1 MTLTRNQRKQLKEAL
16 LDAFRTKAKLQQF
29 VKDELDKN
37 LDSIALGDDLEELIS
52 KLIENADSRGWET
65 QLIFAAR
72 ESNPDNPKLSAFVR
86 VYEKEYWEQLAQK
99 AQSYELEEVDAKN
112 AIVEV
117 EAQVVRV
124 IESQPNVNDEL
135 MQKLQ
140 TILDKLNEPETPAT
154 AKAKFALNLI
164 PGIFVYEFEVDTEN
178 TLRTVFQPI
187 KRLFKKADDE
197 GK

>member
-1 MTLTRNQRKQLKEAL
+1 MTLTRDQRKQLKDAL
-16 LDAFRTKAKLQQF
+16 IDAFRTKAKLQQF

-37 LDSIALGDDLEELIS
+37 MDSIALGDDLEELIS

-65 QLIFAAR
+65 ELIFAAR

-86 VYEKEYWEQLAQK
+86 VYEAESWQQLEQK
-99 AQSYELEEVDAKN
+99 ANFYEPEEVEATN

-135 MQKLQ
+135 IRLLEE
-140 TILDKLNEPETPAT
+140 ILDKLNKPGTPAA
-154 AKAKFALNLI
+154 AKAKLALPLI
-164 PGIFVYEFEVDTEN
+164 PGIVSYEVELDTEN
-178 TLRTVFQPI
+178 SLRRVFEPI
-187 KRLFKKADDE
+187 KRLYKKAVDE

>member
-1 MTLTRNQRKQLKEAL
+1 MTLTRNQRRQVKEAFN
-16 LDAFRTKAKLQQF
+16 DAFRTKAKLQQF

-72 ESNPDNPKLSAFVR
+72 ESNPDNPKLSAFLR
-86 VYEKEYWEQLAQK
+86 VYEIEYWQQLAQK
-99 AQSYELEEVDAKN
+99 ANSYELEEVDANN

-124 IESQPNVNDEL
+124 IESQPNLNDEL
-135 MQKLQ
+135 MQKLEA
-140 TILDKLNEPETPAT
+140 ILEKLNQPETPVA
-154 AKAKFALNLI
+154 AKAMLTLPLI
-164 PGIFVYEFEVDTEN
+164 PGILSYEVELDTEN
-178 TLRTVFQPI
+178 SLRRAFDPI
-187 KRLFKKADDE
+187 KKLYKRALEKK
-197 GK
+197 

>member
-1 MTLTRNQRKQLKEAL
+1 MTLTRNQRRQLKEAFN
-16 LDAFRTKAKLQQF
+16 DAFRTKAKLQQF

-72 ESNPDNPKLSAFVR
+72 ESNPDNPKLSTFVR
-86 VYEKEYWEQLAQK
+86 VYEIEYWQQLPQRAN
-99 AQSYELEEVDAKN
+99 SYELEEVDARN

-135 MQKLQ
+135 IHLLVEIRDILKEPGAPASAKL
-140 TILDKLNEPETPAT
+140 
-154 AKAKFALNLI
+154 KAALPLI
-164 PGIFVYEFEVDTEN
+164 PGILSYEFELDTEN
-178 TLRTVFQPI
+178 SLRTVLQPI
-187 KRLFKKADDE
+187 RRLFQKADDE